1 VKRTPKK
8 KAKRAEE
15 RIHIEHFGD
24 LLELRFTDRG
34 SARAIYDSTE
44 VVRMLSAMERYIL
57 RRQKIP
63 SPKLLAA
70 IELLQQYFTVHG
82 ASITVTGDLFIAF
95 DGVRL
100 EPIIPGEGDEPDI
113 DETVPRKKV

>member
-1 VKRTPKK
+1 MKRTPTK

-15 RIHIEHFGD
+15 PIHIEHFGD

-34 SARAIYDSTE
+34 SARAIYDSFE
-44 VVRMLSAMERYIL
+44 VRRMLSAMERYIL

-70 IELLQQYFTVHG
+70 IELLQQYFTLHG
-82 ASITVTGDLFIAF
+82 ASITITGDLFIAF

-100 EPIIPGEGDEPDI
+100 EPIIPGEGGEPDI
-113 DETVPRKKV
+113 HETDSREEA